1 MSERGGQGAM
11 DRFSR
16 VSVITASLN
25 TGEFLAQTIESVLEQ
40 TYGNVEHVIV
50 DGASTDN
57 TLEVLKAYPH
67 VRWVSEK
74 EEGDNGVHDAFWK
87 AFHMSTGEYI
97 VYLCVSDGMVDR
109 DWFRK
114 SVEVLERDP
123 QVSHVWGLPQY
134 MMEDG
139 QMGKLCFAEFLEHP
153 PPQKTDFLSFWLA
166 TGHGFESNAVFRRS
180 VFEACHPRNV
190 VDERYRLH
198 ATLGF
203 NYNLNTLGYLPF
215 FLPVVSYYGRIHK
228 GQRQDKY
235 NAMLDSLGKMY
246 RRDVDSYRKNL
257 LSGKVR
263 HSFRDGRSEI
273 IKTLDAE
280 DLKSIRKNVLRYRLK
295 QSLQRK
301 FKRIYDRI

>member
-1 MSERGGQGAM
+1 M
-11 DRFSR
+11 DRFPR

-25 TGEFLAQTIESVLEQ
+25 TGEFLEQTIESVREQ

-57 TLEVLKAYPH
+57 TLEILKAYPH

-87 AFHMSTGEYI
+87 AYYMSTGEYI

-153 PPQKTDFLSFWLA
+153 PPQKTDFLAYWLA
-166 TGHGFESNAVFRRS
+166 TGHGFESNAVFRRN
-180 VFEACHPRNV
+180 VYEECQPKNV
-190 VDERYRLH
+190 VGERYRLH

-203 NYNLNTLGYLPF
+203 NYNLNTRGYLPF
-215 FLPVVSYYGRIHK
+215 FLPVVSYFGRVHK
-228 GQRQDKY
+228 GQRQDKHD
-235 NAMLDSLGKMY
+235 AMLESLGKMY
-246 RRDVDSYRKNL
+246 RKDVDSYRKDL

-273 IKTLDAE
+273 IKTLGAE
-280 DLKSIRKNVLRYRLK
+280 DLKSIRKNVFRYRLK
-295 QSLQRK
+295 HSLQRK
-301 FKRIYDRI
+301 FQRIRDRI

>member
-1 MSERGGQGAM
+1 MNERGGQGAM
-11 DRFSR
+11 DRFPR

-25 TGEFLAQTIESVLEQ
+25 TGEFLEQTIESVQEQ

-57 TLEVLKAYPH
+57 TLEILKAYPH

-87 AFHMSTGEYI
+87 AFYMSTGEYI

-153 PPQKTDFLSFWLA
+153 PPQKTDFLAYWLA
-166 TGHGFESNAVFRRS
+166 TGHGFESNAVFRRNIY
-180 VFEACHPRNV
+180 EECQPKNV
-190 VDERYRLH
+190 VGERYRLH

-203 NYNLNTLGYLPF
+203 NYNLNTRGYLPY
-215 FLPVVSYYGRIHK
+215 FLPVVSYYGRVHK
-228 GQRQDKY
+228 GQRQDKH
-235 NAMLDSLGKMY
+235 NAMLESLGKMY
-246 RRDVDSYRKNL
+246 RKDVDSYRKNL
-257 LSGKVR
+257 LFGKVR

-295 QSLQRK
+295 HSLQRK
-301 FKRIYDRI
+301 FQRICDRI